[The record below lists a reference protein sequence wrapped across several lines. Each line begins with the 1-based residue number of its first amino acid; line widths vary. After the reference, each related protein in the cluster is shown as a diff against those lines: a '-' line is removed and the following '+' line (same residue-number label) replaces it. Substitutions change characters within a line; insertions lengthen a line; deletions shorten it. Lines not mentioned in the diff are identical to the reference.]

1 MFLPPIV
8 APAAVART
16 GYVFEERYM
25 WHDPGSIKGSVWM
38 EPTEFW
44 ENVHTKRRLH
54 NLLAV
59 SGLLDH
65 LSPLRARLATTA
77 ELQRFHTPRYVEQI
91 QRMSKD
97 GGGDA
102 GEHVPFSAGGFE
114 IASLSAGGVLVA
126 VEAVLQAKV
135 RNAYCLVR
143 PPGHHAEADRGRGFC
158 LFNNIA
164 LAALY
169 ARGVQGV
176 TSEGAPLRVQRIAI
190 VDYDVHHGNGTQD
203 CFWND
208 PDCLFLSLHQHH
220 NYPQDSGD
228 VHDIGGPGAEGTTIN
243 LPLPPGSGSGAY
255 RHAFAQVVLPA
266 LHRFKPD
273 LILVSSG
280 FDASFADPMASMM
293 LSSEDYRYMSGALM
307 GAAEQLCGGRVVFAH
322 EGGYSKD
329 YVPFCGLAV
338 IETLSGVRT
347 AVEDIRLKKI
357 GNWGYQGL
365 QTHQRQAVDTVAA
378 LHGLTGG
385 VEVEGWGV
393 EALVGVEGA
402 ATVEMEATQAQE
414 LAVKAQMQA
423 LLKLIKGPAQKRAL
437 VDSLL

>member
-1 MFLPPIV
+1 
-8 APAAVART
+8 
-16 GYVFEERYM
+16 
-25 WHDPGSIKGSVWM
+25 
-38 EPTEFW
+38 
-44 ENVHTKRRLH
+44 
-54 NLLAV
+54 
-59 SGLLDH
+59 
-65 LSPLRARLATTA
+65 
-77 ELQRFHTPRYVEQI
+77 
-91 QRMSKD
+91 
-97 GGGDA
+97 
-102 GEHVPFSAGGFE
+102 
-114 IASLSAGGVLVA
+114 
-126 VEAVLQAKV
+126 
-135 RNAYCLVR
+135 
-143 PPGHHAEADRGRGFC
+143 
-158 LFNNIA
+158 
-164 LAALY
+164 
-169 ARGVQGV
+169 
-176 TSEGAPLRVQRIAI
+176 
-190 VDYDVHHGNGTQD
+190 VHHGNGTQD

-228 VHDIGGPGAEGTTIN
+228 VNDIGGPGAEGTTIN

-255 RHAFAQVVLPA
+255 RHAFSQVVLPA

-280 FDASFADPMASMM
+280 FDASYADPLGSMM
-293 LSSEDYRYMSGALM
+293 LSSEDFRNMSAALM

-365 QTHQRQAVDTVAA
+365 QTHQRGAVDTVAA

-385 VEVEGWGV
+385 MEVEGWGV
-393 EALVGVEGA
+393 EALEGVEGA
-402 ATVEMEATQAQE
+402 RVEMEATQAQE

-423 LLKLIKGPAQKRAL
+423 LLGLIKGPARKRAL
-437 VDSLL
+437 VESLL